1 MVSGKIQ
8 LRGGERQERENQGG
22 INEGRCYTGHEK
34 SLKTLP
40 EITELNSYFKTE
52 SLS

>member
-1 MVSGKIQ
+1 MVSGKMQI
-8 LRGGERQERENQGG
+8 RGEERQERENQGG
-22 INEGRCYTGHEK
+22 INEGRCYTGHD
-34 SLKTLP
+34 SLEILP